1 MKRQSLNILMA
12 LLFVLPAGMALA
24 QDEPIHEPGTGPGQG
39 NGVCQ
44 FIDEDGDGFND
55 LAPDHDGDGIP
66 NGLDPDYVR
75 PEDGTGQ
82 QHQHQL
88 GALSRQQL
96 GRLAHLFD
104 PAFADLAVEGA
115 GGNGHMF
122 GLRDGTGTGFGPAD
136 GTGFGPGAGDGGGDG
151 TGSGGTGGPG
161 GNGINNGRHGNGQ
174 GGRR

>member
-1 MKRQSLNILMA
+1 MQRTFITIFLILA
-12 LLFVLPAGMALA
+12 FILLATAVFA
-24 QDEPIHEPGTGPGQG
+24 QDEPVGGPGQG

-75 PEDGTGQ
+75 PEDGTGNQYKHQ
-82 QHQHQL
+82 QGSLTQ
-88 GALSRQQL
+88 QQL
-96 GRLAHLFD
+96 GMLMHLFD
-104 PAFADLAVEGA
+104 PAMARFAGETTA
-115 GGNGHMF
+115 NGHMF

-136 GTGFGPGAGDGGGDG
+136 GTGFGPGSGDAPGGANGPDG
-151 TGSGGTGGPG
+151 TM
-161 GNGINNGRHGNGQ
+161 GNGIGNSGGNSSGNGNGQ